1 MAWGNVGDSTE
12 NQDMVD
18 ANGRRFEVQGNAI
31 VGGTLAV
38 TGLTTCN
45 GNLVVPGMVT
55 VADNL
60 VLESEIANQYRI
72 DVRDVGPAGE
82 LFIANNEEAGNLH
95 LGKPDGA
102 FPDANVIIQSP
113 RLRVGNENQAG
124 HIDANGIPL
133 VGQPLNIGTNDTTSM
148 IEIGTALVP
157 NQEVSFN
164 VPTRMNNNAI
174 SLDAA
179 GALQIIANAQGHGWG
194 ASADFVVA
202 GNVVGWFDV
211 AGIHV
216 QPAAIPAP

>member
-1 MAWGNVGDSTE
+1 MAWGNNGDITY

-18 ANGRRFEVQGNAI
+18 ENDRLLT
-31 VGGTLAV
+31 VGGVTTLNDAATVNAALTV
-38 TGLTTCN
+38 TGLTTLN

-113 RLRVGNENQAG
+113 RFTCG
-124 HIDANGIPL
+124 
-133 VGQPLNIGTNDTTSM
+133 
-148 IEIGTALVP
+148 
-157 NQEVSFN
+157 
-164 VPTRMNNNAI
+164 
-174 SLDAA
+174 
-179 GALQIIANAQGHGWG
+179 
-194 ASADFVVA
+194 
-202 GNVVGWFDV
+202 
-211 AGIHV
+211 
-216 QPAAIPAP
+216 